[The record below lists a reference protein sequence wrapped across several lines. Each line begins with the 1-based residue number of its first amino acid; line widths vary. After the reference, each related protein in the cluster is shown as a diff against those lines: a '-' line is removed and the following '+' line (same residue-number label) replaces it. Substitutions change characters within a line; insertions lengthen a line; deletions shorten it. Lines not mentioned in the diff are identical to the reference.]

1 MESEDNV
8 KMTSLVRLEEMSEGN
23 KYCQYA
29 ICVCCFL
36 WDRGWPRIRNQSEY
50 FLFLYSEGQ
59 ISTSEI

>member
-36 WDRGWPRIRNQSEY
+36 WDCGWLRIRNQSEY

>member
-8 KMTSLVRLEEMSEGN
+8 KMTSLVQLEEMSEGN

-36 WDRGWPRIRNQSEY
+36 WD
-50 FLFLYSEGQ
+50 
-59 ISTSEI
+59 